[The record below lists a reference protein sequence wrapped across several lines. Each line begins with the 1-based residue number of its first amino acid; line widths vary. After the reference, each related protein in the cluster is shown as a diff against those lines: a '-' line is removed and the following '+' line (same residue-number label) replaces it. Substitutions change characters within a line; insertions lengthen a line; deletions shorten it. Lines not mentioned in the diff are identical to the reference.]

1 MSRVTLSNV
10 ATILVVVVLA
20 WLGLK
25 LVGVAFKAVGLL
37 IVAGAVV
44 ALWFGARKMI
54 GKGR

>member
-1 MSRVTLSNV
+1 MKATASNL
-10 ATILVVVVLA
+10 ATILVVIILA

-37 IVAGAVV
+37 IVIGIVV
-44 ALWFGARKMI
+44 ALYFGAQKMI